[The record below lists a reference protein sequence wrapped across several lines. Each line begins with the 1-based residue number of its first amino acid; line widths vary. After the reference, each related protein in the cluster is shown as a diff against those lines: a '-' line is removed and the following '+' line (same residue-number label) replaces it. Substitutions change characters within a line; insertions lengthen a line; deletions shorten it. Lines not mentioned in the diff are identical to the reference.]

1 VIVIVAGVFVWSSVR
16 IIVLNEPLGINE
28 NVCADVDVVK
38 TIILLQVKILVLF
51 PNKKGRPKPPL

>member
-16 IIVLNEPLGINE
+16 IIVLNEPLGMNE
-28 NVCADVDVVK
+28 NVCGDVDVVK
-38 TIILLQVKILVLF
+38 TIILLQVKRLVLF

>member
-1 VIVIVAGVFVWSSVR
+1 MVIVAGVFVWSSVR

-51 PNKKGRPKPPL
+51 PNKKGRPKPAL